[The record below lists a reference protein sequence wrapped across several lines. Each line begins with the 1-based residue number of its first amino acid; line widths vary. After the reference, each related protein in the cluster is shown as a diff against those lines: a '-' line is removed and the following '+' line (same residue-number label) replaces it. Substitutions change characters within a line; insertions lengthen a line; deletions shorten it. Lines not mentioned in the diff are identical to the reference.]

1 MTMSEEERAEL
12 RKSIRMKMTEN
23 KMLKEALINASPS
36 DTEAR
41 VLREEIDRLK
51 DLLRASSPTGEK
63 RD

>member
-1 MTMSEEERAEL
+1 MSEEERAEL

-36 DTEAR
+36 NTENK

-51 DLLRASSPTGEK
+51 DLLRASSPSREGCK
-63 RD
+63 

>member
-1 MTMSEEERAEL
+1 MSEEERAEL

-36 DTEAR
+36 NTENK

-51 DLLRASSPTGEK
+51 GLLRASSPSREGCK
-63 RD
+63 